1 MTTVETSLGA
11 ATDLPNSLDRISRSV
26 EEGVVRPGPTW
37 RMLMLR
43 PFIALSAQAAFALG
57 FALAG
62 NDNPWRQAADWW
74 LVSLAL
80 GEFFNLGL
88 LRRRA
93 RLEGLRLRDLF
104 NLGGRRTLR
113 GDLRWLLL
121 ALIVAG
127 PVAFLPNL
135 LIGEWLWGDAQV
147 GSDLS
152 FRAIPI
158 AAAWLVLLV
167 FPIIHAL
174 TELPTYFGYVM
185 PRLQVL
191 RRSRWAGLAVC
202 ASVLA
207 AQHMFLPLLFDW
219 RFVVWRLFMFLP
231 FAFWIGWVI
240 DRRPTTLPYLA
251 AAHGL
256 LDLSLP
262 LFVLFASMG

>member
-1 MTTVETSLGA
+1 MTSVETLGG
-11 ATDLPNSLDRISRSV
+11 TVDLPNSRDRITRSV
-26 EEGVVRPGPTW
+26 EAGVVRAGPTW
-37 RMLMLR
+37 GMLLFR
-43 PFIALSAQAAFALG
+43 PAMALVLQATFALG
-57 FALAG
+57 FATSG
-62 NDNPWRQAADWW
+62 SDNPWRQAADWW

-80 GEFFNLGL
+80 GEFLNLGL
-88 LRRRA
+88 LGWRVRR
-93 RLEGLRLRDLF
+93 EGLRLRDLF
-104 NLGGRRTLR
+104 NPGGRRTLR

-127 PVAFLPNL
+127 PVGFLPNL
-135 LIGEWLWGDAQV
+135 LIGGWLWGDAQV

-158 AAAWLVLLV
+158 EAAWATLMV

-191 RRSRWAGLAVC
+191 RGSRWAGLAVC

-262 LFVLFASMG
+262 LFVLFASMP